1 MYRPCIGCEHTECKY
16 SKERDVTNEM
26 NDEHI
31 IDFITDLKGK
41 NIYKKEKLMTN
52 FEKLKRLNKRELAK
66 FLVLKTNDGYASPF
80 TVGVYC
86 DTLEK
91 AINKTFER
99 LNDEDNDMYFT
110 LGAI

>member
-41 NIYKKEKLMTN
+41 KYIQKGEINDKFREVKKIE
-52 FEKLKRLNKRELAK
+52 
-66 FLVLKTNDGYASPF
+66 
-80 TVGVYC
+80 
-86 DTLEK
+86 
-91 AINKTFER
+91 
-99 LNDEDNDMYFT
+99 
-110 LGAI
+110 